1 MNIKGGRVA
10 TRKKNYSSVERELW
24 ILSGNECAH
33 ENCRCRMVTESGA
46 YVGQIAHIRG
56 VGSTSARHDPRMS
69 DDELRDK
76 NNLVL
81 LCYKHH
87 VESDDESRY
96 TVERMREMKER
107 HESRFRKAYAEF
119 EAQFV
124 DYTDSV
130 HPDHC
135 QRLTRW
141 LEVLGLHGE
150 DFGDEYVRTEM
161 KHINAVADRLSS
173 LTDEARRAVAF
184 VVRYGAFSL
193 MGNSYHFP
201 LTEMARRTRTSKT
214 RIVDTFAEL
223 ERLDFGCVSL
233 DSGFDGEPPEVV
245 VFAPGEAPNSHSEL
259 LSELRSYCEQAD
271 CDLDDLIVRL
281 RFDLLDLWN
290 PEGRPD

>member
-1 MNIKGGRVA
+1 MA
-10 TRKKNYSSVERELW
+10 TRKKNYSNVERELW

-33 ENCRCRMVTESGA
+33 EGCTSRMVTESGA

-81 LCYKHH
+81 LCYAHH

-96 TVERMREMKER
+96 TVKRMREMKER

-119 EAQFV
+119 EAQFI

-130 HPDHC
+130 YSTHC

-141 LEVLGLHGE
+141 LEVLGLDGE
-150 DFGDEYVRTEM
+150 DFDDEYVQTEM
-161 KHINAVADRLSS
+161 ERLNALADRLSS
-173 LTDEARRAVAF
+173 LTEQARRAVAF

-193 MGNSYHFP
+193 MDNTYHFP
-201 LTEMARRTRTSKT
+201 LAEMARRTKIGRT
-214 RIVDTFAEL
+214 RILETFAEL
-223 ERLDFGCVSL
+223 ERLNFGHVSL
-233 DSGFDGEPPEVV
+233 DSGFDNEPPEVI
-245 VFAPGEAPNSHSEL
+245 VFAPGESPHSHSEY
-259 LSELRSYCEQAD
+259 LSMLHAYCEQSD
-271 CDLDDLIVRL
+271 CDLDGFIVHL
-281 RFDLLDLWN
+281 RFDLLDL
-290 PEGRPD
+290 